1 MPKQRREIVIGVLL
15 SVASLSAFAQS
26 PAIEFE
32 VVSIKRKAG
41 VEAGGGIRTL
51 PDGTYIMTN
60 QPISSII
67 MAASPTP
74 VREVVGLP
82 GWAETDRY
90 DVTAK
95 PPAGATPEQRRGM
108 MRRLF
113 ADRMKLVAHIE
124 QRERDTFALVLARSD
139 GRLGPN
145 LKPSTLDCGPRPAG
159 AAPAAPVPPQPSD
172 ARNRCGMSFG
182 ATSIIS
188 GGISMDLLVN
198 SLGGLAGGL
207 VNNRTG
213 LAGYYSVELNFSA
226 DGLATTDKRGDE
238 PPQFLTALQE
248 QLGLKLER
256 EKTMVPVLVVDS
268 IERPS
273 EN

>member
-1 MPKQRREIVIGVLL
+1 M
-15 SVASLSAFAQS
+15 
-26 PAIEFE
+26 
-32 VVSIKRKAG
+32 
-41 VEAGGGIRTL
+41 
-51 PDGTYIMTN
+51 IMG
-60 QPISSII
+60 
-67 MAASPTP
+67 ASPTP
-74 VREVVGLP
+74 VREVIGLP
-82 GWAETDRY
+82 EWAENDPY

-95 PPAGATPEQRRGM
+95 PPAGATPEQRRAM

-124 QRERDTFALVLARSD
+124 QRERNAFALVLARSD
-139 GRLGPN
+139 KQLGPN

-159 AAPAAPVPPQPSD
+159 AAPPDPDLPQPPD
-172 ARNRCGMSFG
+172 ARQRCGMAFG
-182 ATSIIS
+182 PTSIVS

-198 SLGGLAGGL
+198 SLSGLAGGL

-213 LAGYYSVELNFSA
+213 LPGFYSVELHFSP
-226 DGLATTDKRGDE
+226 DGLTATDARGDE
-238 PPQFLTALQE
+238 PPQFPTALQE

-256 EKTMVPVLVVDS
+256 EKTMVPVLVIDS

>member
-1 MPKQRREIVIGVLL
+1 MPGQRRPTAIAILL
-15 SVASLSAFAQS
+15 SVASLCVQAQS
-26 PAIEFE
+26 PAPAFE
-32 VVSIKRKAG
+32 VVSIKRNRAG
-41 VEAGGGIRTL
+41 ADQGGGTGTL
-51 PDGTYIMTN
+51 PDGTFTMTN
-60 QPISSII
+60 HPIASII
-67 MAASPTP
+67 MGASPTP
-74 VREVVGLP
+74 VREVIGLP
-82 GWAETDRY
+82 EWAETERY
-90 DVTAK
+90 DMTAK
-95 PPAGATPEQRRGM
+95 PPAGSTPEQRRGM

-145 LKPSTLDCGPRPAG
+145 LKPSTLDCGPRPA
-159 AAPAAPVPPQPSD
+159 AAPDAPVAPPPTD
-172 ARNRCGMSFG
+172 ARSRCGMSLG
-182 ATSIIS
+182 ATSLVS
-188 GGISMDLLVN
+188 GGISMDLLVTP
-198 SLGGLAGGL
+198 LAGLAGGL

-213 LAGYYSVELNFSA
+213 LAGFYSVELHFSP
-226 DGLATTDKRGDE
+226 DGLGADTRGDE

-248 QLGLKLER
+248 QLGLRLER

>member
-1 MPKQRREIVIGVLL
+1 
-15 SVASLSAFAQS
+15 
-26 PAIEFE
+26 
-32 VVSIKRKAG
+32 
-41 VEAGGGIRTL
+41 
-51 PDGTYIMTN
+51 
-60 QPISSII
+60 
-67 MAASPTP
+67 MA
-74 VREVVGLP
+74 
-82 GWAETDRY
+82 
-90 DVTAK
+90 
-95 PPAGATPEQRRGM
+95 
-108 MRRLF
+108 
-113 ADRMKLVAHIE
+113 
-124 QRERDTFALVLARSD
+124 
-139 GRLGPN
+139 
-145 LKPSTLDCGPRPAG
+145 
-159 AAPAAPVPPQPSD
+159 
-172 ARNRCGMSFG
+172 FG

-213 LAGYYSVELNFSA
+213 LPGYFSVELKFSP
-226 DGLATTDKRGDE
+226 DGLAASGGRDDE